1 MILIHGDEKKREK
14 YLERVKKIIN
24 KDGDYTYEIPK
35 YANYW
40 CVNLLY

>member
-1 MILIHGDEKKREK
+1 MILIHGDVKKREK

-35 YANYW
+35 YVNYW